1 MDSDS
6 EQDAVI
12 VSVSTTPNPEVA
24 KAKLAS
30 AVSFA
35 SVAGIESAPVAL
47 TA

>member
-30 AVSFA
+30 VSFA

-47 TA
+47 KA